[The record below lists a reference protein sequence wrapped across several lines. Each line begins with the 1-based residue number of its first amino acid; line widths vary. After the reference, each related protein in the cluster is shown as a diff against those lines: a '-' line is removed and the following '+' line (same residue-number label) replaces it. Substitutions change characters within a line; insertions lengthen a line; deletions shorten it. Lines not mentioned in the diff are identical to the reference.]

1 MNLNEWAIKWG
12 IPYQALEDLRR
23 EFGAVDTDPT
33 AQQGLSEAAVQANIR
48 LEASKKG
55 MRLWRN
61 NVGAYDE
68 AYPPSP
74 GSRWGLCNETKAMNT
89 LVKSADLIGIKPVL
103 IEPHHVGQT
112 LGIFLARE
120 CKEQNWRFSGT
131 DRELGQLRFL
141 ELVASLGGD
150 AAFSNRTGTL

>member
-12 IPYQALEDLRR
+12 VPYQALEDLRR
-23 EFGAVDTDPT
+23 EFGAVSTDP
-33 AQQGLSEAAVQANIR
+33 AAEQGLSEAAVQANIR

-61 NVGAYDE
+61 NVGGTYTDE
-68 AYPPSP
+68 
-74 GSRWGLCNETKAMNT
+74 GSFLRYGLCNESKGMND
-89 LVKSADLIGIKPVL
+89 LIKSADLIGIKPVL

-112 LGIFLARE
+112 LGVFLARE
-120 CKEQNWRFSGT
+120 CKEQSWRFSGS

-150 AAFSNRTGTL
+150 AAFSNRTGML